1 MSSGNF
7 ESTVELRLGPSRKAL
22 MLALWVHALPAAALP
37 FAMAPGPVMMMLA
50 GLIALSWV
58 GLRHHPA
65 LGFGKGAI
73 TRLQWSREGEW
84 TLWRGGKSDVVVL
97 LDNSLVH
104 PQLLLLRF
112 RLPDGKTVSRL
123 ILGDETAAEPLR
135 RLRARLAIRRR

>member
-22 MLALWVHALPAAALP
+22 MWALWVHALPAAALP
-37 FAMAPGPVMMMLA
+37 FAMAPGMVMVILA
-50 GLIALSWV
+50 ALIALSWV

-65 LGFGKGAI
+65 LGFGKRAI

-84 TLWRGGKSDVVVL
+84 TIWRAGASHPVTL

-112 RLPDGKTVSRL
+112 RLPDGRTASRL

-135 RLRARLAIRRR
+135 RLRARLSLRRP

>member
-37 FAMAPGPVMMMLA
+37 FSMEPGPVMIILA

-65 LGFGKGAI
+65 LGFGKRAI
-73 TRLQWSREGEW
+73 TRLQWSRDGEW
-84 TLWRGGKSDVVVL
+84 TLWRAGTRTPVTL
-97 LDNSLVH
+97 LDNSVVH

-112 RLPDGKTVSRL
+112 RLPDGKSASRL

-135 RLRARLAIRRR
+135 RLRARLALRRP